1 MKNSFYKIFFTIEF
15 DFKIVKNKRFSK
27 YFKSDLDLDNTNFNK
42 NINAINILAMWG
54 KYALKTKISNLSF
67 NNSFS
72 DNKISNKRLI
82 THRLVNLNTLN
93 EVFNN

>member
-42 NINAINILAMWG
+42 NINAINILAMWENML
-54 KYALKTKISNLSF
+54 LKLKF
-67 NNSFS
+67 
-72 DNKISNKRLI
+72 LI
-82 THRLVNLNTLN
+82 YLLIIAFLIIKFRIRDLLPIG
-93 EVFNN
+93 